1 MPDTEPMLLSERDNK
16 INKLKNVIIKRNKLL
31 REIYKDIRTSTEE
44 NPYLKG
50 VVDEYMRYYETIK
63 TQKQQ
68 QLDSLNILVQSLTSM
83 ANSTNKIIRKK
94 AIQDKNVLMREINK
108 IKREMLDE

>member
-16 INKLKNVIIKRNKLL
+16 IDILKNVIIKRNKLL

-63 TQKQQ
+63 TQKQK
-68 QLDSLNILVQSLTSM
+68 QLDSLNILLQSLT
-83 ANSTNKIIRKK
+83 NSTNQIIRKK
-94 AIQDKNVLMREINK
+94 AIQDKKELMREINK